1 MLHYWRRNC
10 KKGKVMPKVDVIVPA
25 YNTQKYLRDSIDS
38 VLSQTFEDF
47 NLIIINDGST
57 DNTGDIIDSYEDER
71 ITHIELEE
79 NTGVA
84 TALNI
89 GLMHTESDF
98 IARFDSDDIMF
109 PDRLEKQLQFFEE
122 NPHVDV
128 LGGGMC
134 THMGKNHT
142 CSQPHVIQQHNQI
155 KTALMVTYPMAH
167 PTIMMRKKVAD
178 SFRYDTRFT
187 ASEDLEAW
195 TRLIHHFTF
204 ANMNENVIHYRM
216 RPDSETSTHIQSDE
230 WVNSIYTIYQNY
242 YASLGIDE
250 DVSPLIAMKIN
261 NDINNKSEMI
271 IYHAID
277 RYKEIDIDPKMLYHL
292 FYKSYPYTEDRK

>member
-1 MLHYWRRNC
+1 MT
-10 KKGKVMPKVDVIVPA
+10 KVDVVMPA
-25 YNTQKYLRDSIDS
+25 YNTQKYLRESIDS
-38 VLSQTFEDF
+38 VLSQTFADF
-47 NLIIINDGST
+47 NFIIINDGST
-57 DNTGDIIDSYEDER
+57 DNTGEIIDSYNDDR

-79 NTGVA
+79 NVGIA

-89 GLMHTESDF
+89 GLMHTSSEF
-98 IARFDSDDIMF
+98 IARFDSDDIMI
-109 PDRLEKQLQFFEE
+109 PNRLERQLEYFK
-122 NPHVDV
+122 NHPYVDI

-134 THMGKNHT
+134 TRMDKHDT
-142 CSQPHVIQQHNQI
+142 CPQPHIIENHKQI

-178 SFRYDTRFT
+178 SFRYDGRFI

-204 ANMNENVIHYRM
+204 ANMNENLIHYRM
-216 RPDSETSTHIQSDE
+216 RPDSETSSHIQSEE
-230 WVNSIYTIYQNY
+230 WMNSIYTIYYNY
-242 YASLGIDE
+242 YKSLGLEE

-261 NDINNKSEMI
+261 NDVNNSAEMV

-277 RYKEIDIDPKMLYHL
+277 RYEEIGIDPRMLYHL
-292 FYKSYPYTEDRK
+292 FYRTYPYTEEQKVN